1 MNHTTLALV
10 AVLAA
15 AALAI
20 GMVASPAF
28 AGGYEKR
35 DKYDKKDKYGDSS
48 ATITKQINKQ
58 KQVLSGFATFG
69 EQDASNC
76 IAVLN
81 GANACR
87 EQNTGPGT
95 GPITAPGTPGTEP
108 GT

>member
-58 KQVLSGFATFG
+58 KQLISGDFSEGT
-69 EQDASNC
+69 QDADNC

-87 EQNTGPGT
+87 EQNTGPGK
-95 GPITAPGTPGTEP
+95 GPIREP

>member
-15 AALAI
+15 AALVMGA
-20 GMVASPAF
+20 VASPAF
-28 AGGYEKR
+28 AGGYK
-35 DKYDKKDKYGDSS
+35 KKDKYGDSS
-48 ATITKQINKQ
+48 ATITVQKNKQ
-58 KQVLSGFATFG
+58 KQLISGDGSFG

-87 EQNTGPGT
+87 QQGTEDLVAVPGT
-95 GPITAPGTPGTEP
+95 
-108 GT
+108 

>member
-15 AALAI
+15 AALVI

-28 AGGYEKR
+28 A
-35 DKYDKKDKYGDSS
+35 DSS
-48 ATITKQINKQ
+48 KTITKQINKQ
-58 KQVLSGFATFG
+58 KQVLSGFVTTG
-69 EQDASNC
+69 TQDASNC

-87 EQNTGPGT
+87 EQNTGPAA
-95 GPITAPGTPGTEP
+95 GPIRLPGTPGTEP

>member
-15 AALAI
+15 AALVI
-20 GMVASPAF
+20 GAVATPAF
-28 AGGYEKR
+28 AGGNEKR
-35 DKYDKKDKYGDSS
+35 DKKYDKKDKYGDSS

-58 KQVLSGFATFG
+58 KQVLSGFVTFG
-69 EQDASNC
+69 SQDASNC

-87 EQNTGPGT
+87 EQATGGGAEEAT
-95 GPITAPGTPGTEP
+95 GAT
-108 GT
+108 